1 MRSIASWSLC
11 PLFLYPRC
19 LSLSLFL
26 SLSISQLHSSNL
38 RDSLIKILRDEK
50 KGIRISFGWVGC
62 WCMKLALQHR
72 SKSVQI
78 YFPSAVLFMLC
89 YVYKYIKLSF
99 LSIEC
104 LISSFYSWRFSV
116 LRDKNFIKVQ
126 FFGQKRSKEFKIC
139 MNIFFDGKSDKFR
152 L

>member
-11 PLFLYPRC
+11 PCIFIPT
-19 LSLSLFL
+19 LSVSLFH
-26 SLSISQLHSSNL
+26 SLSISQVHSSNL

-50 KGIRISFGWVGC
+50 KKEFGYLLDE
-62 WCMKLALQHR
+62 LAADAWNWRYNIDQKVYRFIFL
-72 SKSVQI
+72 
-78 YFPSAVLFMLC
+78 LLMLC
-89 YVYKYIKLSF
+89 CVYKYIKLSF

-139 MNIFFDGKSDKFR
+139 MNIFFAGKNSS
-152 L
+152 LAS

>member
-11 PLFLYPRC
+11 PLYSYTQ
-19 LSLSLFL
+19 LSLSFFL
-26 SLSISQLHSSNL
+26 P
-38 RDSLIKILRDEK
+38 
-50 KGIRISFGWVGC
+50 
-62 WCMKLALQHR
+62 LALHISSPLCQFKGF
-72 SKSVQI
+72 SDQD
-78 YFPSAVLFMLC
+78 SARWRKKKEFRYLLDELAADAWNWRYNIDQKVYRFIFLLLILC
-89 YVYKYIKLSF
+89 CEYKYIKLSN